1 MNEFANV
8 QEPFTSFDAIDCCQA
23 GLEWIAMDDV
33 GRYNFRP
40 LYNFNVTPPSAASAS
55 STSSS
60 TNFQDTEK
68 TDQGQ
73 GVRQEDNEDSQ
84 SLCILKLD
92 SSSPMGLQKC
102 VLFPCM

>member
-40 LYNFNVTPPSAASAS
+40 RYNFNVTGPLTHAVGTKEMKCIVWRHISA
-55 STSSS
+55 
-60 TNFQDTEK
+60 
-68 TDQGQ
+68 
-73 GVRQEDNEDSQ
+73 
-84 SLCILKLD
+84 IIH
-92 SSSPMGLQKC
+92 
-102 VLFPCM
+102 